1 MSDVFNIPTVV
12 QFVIAHVEKRQSVI
26 KKKKPHFI
34 YMKHCIVIITHNHR
48 FAYRNEQRH
57 YTSEQAATV
66 WALSET
72 ARFGSFHPVHE
83 DIKGAHTGFLF
94 NKLQSK

>member
-1 MSDVFNIPTVV
+1 MFSTFPVV

-26 KKKKPHFI
+26 KKKTHFI

>member
-1 MSDVFNIPTVV
+1 MLRKGKVLL
-12 QFVIAHVEKRQSVI
+12 
-26 KKKKPHFI
+26 KKNPHFI

>member
-26 KKKKPHFI
+26 KKTKHFI

-48 FAYRNEQRH
+48 FAYRNELRR

-66 WALSET
+66 WASSET

-83 DIKGAHTGFLF
+83 DIKGAHTGFIF

>member
-1 MSDVFNIPTVV
+1 MLRKGKVLL
-12 QFVIAHVEKRQSVI
+12 
-26 KKKKPHFI
+26 KKKTHFI

-48 FAYRNEQRH
+48 FAYRNEQRR

-66 WALSET
+66 WASSET

-83 DIKGAHTGFLF
+83 DIKGAHTGFIF
-94 NKLQSK
+94 NKLQSKWETDGLWA

>member
-1 MSDVFNIPTVV
+1 
-12 QFVIAHVEKRQSVI
+12 
-26 KKKKPHFI
+26 
-34 YMKHCIVIITHNHR
+34 MKHCIVIITHNHR

-94 NKLQSK
+94 NKLQSKWEPDGLWAQVNNEMCSVWPCNHSAH